1 MFLVGSIASAFA
13 PLHHRIIVRFCL
25 LERTWF
31 SNHFCLMAIAAASE
45 GVTAEEEAV
54 TAAGV
59 VQDTDA
65 LLEDTGPPLLPF
77 VVPLEP
83 DPAADDFLLLL
94 VWSPCNFFVEAAE
107 DVFRLLEE
115 RLDSVVELGTAF
127 VSPLLPLEQ
136 AMEGGEEGVAL
147 GVDEPVELIQSLLL
161 P

>member
-1 MFLVGSIASAFA
+1 MV
-13 PLHHRIIVRFCL
+13 PL
-25 LERTWF
+25 TP
-31 SNHFCLMAIAAASE
+31 AAA
-45 GVTAEEEAV
+45 
-54 TAAGV
+54 
-59 VQDTDA
+59 
-65 LLEDTGPPLLPF
+65 
-77 VVPLEP
+77 
-83 DPAADDFLLLL
+83 DFLLLL

-115 RLDSVVELGTAF
+115 RLDSVVLGTAF